1 MLADSLPIHGYAV
14 VVFYM
19 YFCTSMVFV
28 YVYVAII
35 FACSKLVKIW
45 QIAQF

>member
-19 YFCTSMVFV
+19 YFCTSMFFV

-35 FACSKLVKIW
+35 IFACSKLVRIW
-45 QIAQF
+45 